1 MDLLYPLT
9 IFSLDTA
16 TPQFSSTPVKLR
28 PFTIQGGS
36 TGIPPANPDRTVV
49 LYTENK
55 DTPRYSTTPSDYE
68 QTQVNT
74 RNIILTDYFPSST
87 LVDMVDSNSPRYEF
101 AFAAFHK
108 NDLAT
113 TSDKNKVDNVVSVVF
128 RNNTDIYHIQIPIVV
143 SSSMQA
149 ADVNPLLRCWM
160 DPTSSPK
167 ESFSINQLL
176 SFKQTQKVEFDRFT
190 FTMKYN
196 QTSTPST
203 NTPKY
208 SGKYTLCLMKTPQF
222 VLNYSSLVKNDLPSF
237 NDVFNYMMYSQ
248 MNIKD
253 PRFPLQLSPDVYLMA
268 NTVTKYPQP
277 TFYIIQSGDLAKVRL
292 ATTEGFADTCSSGAT
307 GRLLNSVK
315 CYPIDLVT
323 QVDAN
328 GDIMIDE
335 NTSRPMDVT
344 RVKAPPLLPPPNP
357 TVQTNYTFIVLI
369 ILISVILLA
378 IVAGLLYWCFRA
390 PPAAPLGSAA
400 AVGSPSQGSPSPSPG
415 SPSPG
420 NTGSPTPGNTG
431 NPGSPSPSPGK

>member
-1 MDLLYPLT
+1 MDLLYQLNT
-9 IFSLDTA
+9 FSLDTA

-55 DTPRYSTTPSDYE
+55 DTPPYSTTPSDYE

-108 NDLAT
+108 NDLDT

-128 RNNTDIYHIQIPIVV
+128 RNNTDMYHIQIPLVV

-160 DPTSSPK
+160 DPTAAPK
-167 ESFSINQLL
+167 ESFSINQLF
-176 SFKQTQKVEFDRFT
+176 SFKQTQKVEFDLFT

-196 QTSTPST
+196 QTSSAST
-203 NTPKY
+203 NTPKL

-237 NDVFNYMMYSQ
+237 NDVFNYVMYQ

-253 PRFPLQLSPDVYLMA
+253 PRFPLQLSPDIYLMA

-277 TFYIIQSGDLAKVRL
+277 TFYIIPSDDLAKVRL

-335 NTSRPMDVT
+335 NTARPMDVT
-344 RVKAPPLLPPPNP
+344 RVKAPPLLSPSTP
-357 TVQTNYTFIVLI
+357 TVQTNYTFIILI
-369 ILISVILLA
+369 ILISVILLG
-378 IVAGLLYWCFRA
+378 IVAGVLYWCFRA
-390 PPAAPLGSAA
+390 PPSPLGSAA
-400 AVGSPSQGSPSPSPG
+400 AVAQGSPGSPGNTGSPSPGSPGSPSPG

-420 NTGSPTPGNTG
+420 
-431 NPGSPSPSPGK
+431 SPGK